1 MNAQYQWDSYRTLIN
16 EQEAFVMVNIGVVQQ
31 LDEMHLPY
39 ALSFSLPFD
48 ANIHGQNLVDS
59 QWQCE
64 SYLDQL
70 SQTLLPLVGLTQTV
84 LVGFIIIGNKTTVYF
99 YSNDPD
105 RFQDS
110 LNYQH
115 CQDFTVQRDPN
126 CDIYF
131 DFLLPS
137 PLEMK
142 INATAQTLESLS
154 QEGANLDLPH
164 PITHKFQFESA
175 EKMQDFIDYCMKEFG
190 FIDIRYTQDPVQ
202 EEDEAYY
209 LVMLQHDLVLSDDT
223 IFEFVKTFDKSAD
236 QFEGEYNGWE
246 CQIQKQEKP
255 LH

>member
-1 MNAQYQWDSYRTLIN
+1 MDAQYQWDSYRTLIN
-16 EQEAFVMVNIGVVQQ
+16 EQEAFVMVNIGVVQH
-31 LDEMHLPY
+31 LDEMRLQY

-48 ANIHGQNLVDS
+48 ATMDGQNVFES

-64 SYLDQL
+64 AHLDNL
-70 SQTLLPLVGLTQTV
+70 SQTLLPLIALSNTI
-84 LVGFIIIGNKTTVYF
+84 LVGFIIIGHKTTVYF
-99 YSNDPD
+99 YSDDPEQ
-105 RFQDS
+105 FKTCLDS
-110 LNYQH
+110 QH
-115 CQDFTVQRDPN
+115 CQDFSVQHDPH

-164 PITHKFQFESA
+164 PITHKFQFDNA
-175 EKMQDFIDYCMKEFG
+175 DKMQEFIDYCMKEFG
-190 FIDIRYTQDPVQ
+190 ALDIHYTQEPVQ
-202 EEDEAYY
+202 ENDETYY
-209 LVMLQHDLVLSDDT
+209 LVILQHDLVLRDDA
-223 IFEFVKTFDKSAD
+223 IFEFVKTFDNSAN